1 MRAPSYY
8 SRRLADLETEYEL
21 HRENEDYPAAAETA
35 TVVRT
40 MKKELQKV
48 LNEGA
53 DPDDEATSTRRF
65 HDVENRYFDYYA
77 GNWTLLL
84 VMLAASATYFRSN
97 SI

>member
-1 MRAPSYY
+1 MRAPTYY
-8 SRRLADLETEYEL
+8 SRRLSDLETEYEL

-35 TVVRT
+35 TVVRS

-65 HDVENRYFDYYA
+65 QDVENRYFDYC
-77 GNWTLLL
+77 NWTLLL
-84 VMLAASATYFRSN
+84 VMLPSSETYFRSS